1 MIVGIGTD
9 LCSVPR
15 MRRAVA
21 NGRFVEKVF
30 SREEIRY
37 ATSRGDPALHFASAF
52 AAKEALAKASGLG
65 MFGLG
70 FTGAWVRRTDRGPVI
85 EMDGEI
91 AAKLSGGDGSVKCW
105 LSLSHDGDYALAF
118 VVLEVAR

>member
-1 MIVGIGTD
+1 
-9 LCSVPR
+9 

-21 NGRFVEKVF
+21 RGSFAEKVF
-30 SREEIRY
+30 SREEIQY
-37 ATSRGDPALHFASAF
+37 AMSRSDPALHFASAF

-70 FTGAWVRRTDRGPVI
+70 FTGAWVRRTEHGPVM

-91 AAKLSGGDGSVKCW
+91 AAKVSGGDGSVKCW

-118 VVLEVAR
+118 VVLEILP